1 MAANDKE
8 VTWSG
13 KNTIEI
19 LKWKVRKGS
28 MVSKGSVLA
37 LYAEECNKL
46 HVEKLKSKDSGLVIQ
61 VSVEEGAVVHP
72 GGVLLVIQPHTE
84 VTCTHPTIMKD
95 MCADCGI
102 DLRREMGVAG
112 DRKKSVTASV
122 AMVHSIPE
130 LIVSQEQALELGK
143 EDENRLLRGKKL
155 VLLVD
160 LDQTLIH
167 TTNDNIPPNLKG
179 VKHFQLWHG
188 KNQIWYHTRFRPFTQ
203 HFLEAVSKMYELH
216 ICTFGVRMYA
226 HLIARFLDPDE
237 KYFSHRILSRDECF
251 DPLSKTANLKALFP
265 CGDKMVGI
273 IDDREDVWNHAPN
286 LIHVKPY
293 RFFQGTADINAPPG
307 LTKSEHDNEPI
318 SHKVIDHSQQKNDG
332 IVSSDVQQNAQDC
345 LNSNIKDKLEHGSDM
360 KQGIGDC
367 EHDNGGTVISEESKS
382 DISEVNKCAISS
394 SDVSVKNSK
403 SSDVEEKE
411 MQVSSCVG
419 SAFLDN
425 DKSGD
430 VQMSSPESKALDPG
444 PAITVSAEDHFNSAG
459 LQNTVSATMD
469 MEVGLETTVVLPE
482 NNKYSEH
489 CEAEHNRN
497 KSGNAGCVAIREGQ
511 PGEVIPDQQNEQEQ
525 IEWTDDDDY
534 LLHLEEILTRI
545 HKAYYEMY
553 EQCQNNGS
561 SELPD
566 LKNIIPYVRKKTLK
580 GANIVFTGMFPLN
593 LSLEKSQA
601 YLVAKS
607 LGANVQNDIVSRKA
621 KNENNAEA
629 TTHLVTGK
637 PGTGKH
643 KTALKM
649 KGIHI
654 VSADWLWACNER
666 WEWVSESLYSLVS
679 KDFPSKIMGSPV
691 DCTLKSE
698 KPTKKRKILEQTK
711 NVSENKRDDLE
722 VARQSKKSKLESDEF
737 SGNSRTQPSASNTVM
752 LPEEEKFANS
762 FNPLYSFSDEDIEFM
777 GKEVEE
783 LMGEDDD
790 SSAESDE
797 ERDVRFRQKVL
808 GAIAESDSDSDSL
821 SGDFPR
827 GWKLRRKSFSP
838 HEKNDIVEDK
848 KATDAEDDD
857 ETENELTQFQKNMAA
872 FAPDESESDS
882 DVDKASI
889 GSVDDEIAEA
899 VEKEFL
905 ASL

>member
-1 MAANDKE
+1 
-8 VTWSG
+8 
-13 KNTIEI
+13 
-19 LKWKVRKGS
+19 
-28 MVSKGSVLA
+28 
-37 LYAEECNKL
+37 
-46 HVEKLKSKDSGLVIQ
+46 
-61 VSVEEGAVVHP
+61 
-72 GGVLLVIQPHTE
+72 
-84 VTCTHPTIMKD
+84 
-95 MCADCGI
+95 
-102 DLRREMGVAG
+102 
-112 DRKKSVTASV
+112 
-122 AMVHSIPE
+122 
-130 LIVSQEQALELGK
+130 
-143 EDENRLLRGKKL
+143 
-155 VLLVD
+155 
-160 LDQTLIH
+160 
-167 TTNDNIPPNLKG
+167 
-179 VKHFQLWHG
+179 
-188 KNQIWYHTRFRPFTQ
+188 
-203 HFLEAVSKMYELH
+203 
-216 ICTFGVRMYA
+216 
-226 HLIARFLDPDE
+226 
-237 KYFSHRILSRDECF
+237 
-251 DPLSKTANLKALFP
+251 
-265 CGDKMVGI
+265 MVGI

-318 SHKVIDHSQQKNDG
+318 SHKVIGHSQQKNDG
-332 IVSSDVQQNAQDC
+332 IDSSGGQQNAQDC
-345 LNSNIKDKLEHGSDM
+345 LNSNIKYNLEHSDI
-360 KQGIGDC
+360 KQGNGDC
-367 EHDNGGTVISEESKS
+367 EHDNDGTIISEESKNS
-382 DISEVNKCAISS
+382 DISEVNKCTISC
-394 SDVSVKNSK
+394 SDVSVKIAK
-403 SSDVEEKE
+403 SSDVDEKE
-411 MQVSSCVG
+411 IQVSSCVG
-419 SAFLDN
+419 CAFLDN

-430 VQMSSPESKALDPG
+430 VQVSSSKSKVLDLG
-444 PAITVSAEDHFNSAG
+444 PVSTEDHLKSAS
-459 LQNTVSATMD
+459 LQNTVSVTRD
-469 MEVGLETTVVLPE
+469 MKEGLETTVILPE
-482 NNKYSEH
+482 NMKYPEH
-489 CEAEHNRN
+489 CEVEHNSN
-497 KSGNAGCVAIREGQ
+497 KSGNAGCVAIRESQ
-511 PGEVIPDQQNEQEQ
+511 HGEVITDQQNEQEQ

-601 YLVAKS
+601 YLVAKA

-621 KNENNAEA
+621 KNENNADA

-654 VSADWLWACNER
+654 VSAEWLWACNER
-666 WEWVSESLYSLVS
+666 WEWVPESLYSLVS
-679 KDFPSKIMGSPV
+679 KDFSSRIMGSPV
-691 DCTLKSE
+691 DCTPKSD
-698 KPTKKRKILEQTK
+698 KSTKKRKILEQTK
-711 NVSENKRDDLE
+711 YVSENKRDNLE
-722 VARQSKKSKLESDEF
+722 VARQSKKSKLERDEF
-737 SGNSRTQPSASNTVM
+737 SGNSITQPSASNIIM
-752 LPEEEKFANS
+752 LPEEKFANS

-808 GAIAESDSDSDSL
+808 GVVAESDSDSDSL

-838 HEKNDIVEDK
+838 HEKNDIIEDK
-848 KATDAEDDD
+848 KATDAEDDDDD